1 MQFVFDCDFGDGLSV
16 SFGDVLVSHA
26 AGNAI
31 GDSGCSVLS
40 QALPHLSALQ
50 LLYLGGNL
58 ILFVL
63 CSLFLIVTLGMDCR

>member
-1 MQFVFDCDFGDGLSV
+1 V

-26 AGNAI
+26 AGTSI
-31 GDSGCSVLS
+31 GSSGCIVLS

-50 LLYLGGNL
+50 QLYLGCNL

>member
-1 MQFVFDCDFGDGLSV
+1 MQFGFDCDFGDGLSV
-16 SFGDVLVSHA
+16 SFGIVLVSHA

-31 GDSGCSVLS
+31 GDSGCSALS